1 MVKDRQPY
9 HDLDLVK
16 SLVSKKKYRVTKRV
30 SSYLLNH
37 GYVDQDIVQ
46 NVISSI
52 SLSNYYKTNELEHIS
67 GAYADIYRHVTY
79 DGEEWYVKLFI
90 DEDQNAY
97 VNIWSLKEEGYG
109 F

>member
-52 SLSNYYKTNELEHIS
+52 SLFQL
-67 GAYADIYRHVTY
+67 
-79 DGEEWYVKLFI
+79 L
-90 DEDQNAY
+90 QN
-97 VNIWSLKEEGYG
+97 K
-109 F
+109 